1 MALHVRAEARMR
13 DRNQMTMP
21 DAVVQ
26 AGGLLAGDRFA
37 VEIDPADPDVIRFQ
51 RIRPSYAG
59 ALRDLYGDAA
69 EYVEAERASW
79 D

>member
-1 MALHVRAEARMR
+1 MKAHVTAEFRLR

-26 AGGLLAGDRFA
+26 AGGLLAGDRFV
-37 VEIDPADPDVIRFQ
+37 VEIDPADPDIIRLH

-59 ALRDLYGDAA
+59 ALRGLYGDPG
-69 EYVEAERASW
+69 EYLETERASW